1 MQSSGRQRSP
11 SADASVIER
20 FETEYGAAPAGV
32 WSAPGRVNLIG
43 EHTDYNG
50 GFALPLAIDRR
61 TLVAA
66 RRRSDRTVSLAST
79 ALPGRVTA
87 SLDELAVPSDG
98 ASSRWG
104 WAMYPLAVAWTLTTA
119 ETNGQLPGIELMVDS
134 SVPVGA
140 GLSSSHALEVATAGA
155 LTSLWELEL
164 DRWSL
169 VHTVRRAENEF
180 VGAPTGILDQVAGV
194 FGRAGHAV
202 LLDCLDETAEQIEL
216 PISSRGL
223 ALMVIDTRASHSH
236 ADGSYADRRNSCE
249 RAARLL
255 GVRVLRQVTAAD
267 LEGARAQLDPLT
279 FRRARHIVT
288 ENERVLETAALL
300 RAGAPE
306 RLGPLLLASHN
317 SMRDDFEI
325 STPAL
330 DLAVDAATQ
339 AGALGARMTGGGFGG
354 SAIVLAAIG
363 DVAAISARV
372 ADAFAATAFAAPDIF
387 LATPS
392 DGARR
397 DS

>member
-1 MQSSGRQRSP
+1 MQSSSTRDWP
-11 SADASVIER
+11 SAAAGVVER

-32 WSAPGRVNLIG
+32 WSAPGRINLIG

-66 RRRSDRTVSLAST
+66 RCRSDRTLSLAST

-87 SLDELAVPSDG
+87 SLDELAVPSGG
-98 ASSRWG
+98 ANSRWG
-104 WAMYPLAVAWTLTTA
+104 WAMYPLAVAWTLSTG
-119 ETNGQLPGIELMVDS
+119 EKHGRLPGVELMVDS

-140 GLSSSHALEVATAGA
+140 GLSSSHALEVAAAGA
-155 LTSLWELEL
+155 MTSLWELEL
-164 DRWSL
+164 DRWAL
-169 VHTVRRAENEF
+169 VHAVRRAENEF

-194 FGRAGHAV
+194 FGRAGCAV

-216 PISSRGL
+216 PLSSVGL
-223 ALMVIDTRASHSH
+223 ALIVIDTRTSHNH

-255 GVRVLRQVTAAD
+255 GVRVLRQVPGAD
-267 LEGARAQLDPLT
+267 LVEAPSQLDQLT
-279 FRRARHIVT
+279 FRRARHVVT
-288 ENERVLETAALL
+288 ENQRVLEAAALL

-306 RLGPLLLASHN
+306 RIGPLLLASHT

-325 STPAL
+325 STPVL
-330 DLAVDAATQ
+330 DLAVEAAMQ

-354 SAIVLAAIG
+354 SVIALAATG
-363 DVAAISARV
+363 DVAAICARV
-372 ADAFAATAFAAPDIF
+372 TDAFAAASLAAPDIF

-397 DS
+397 DG